1 DALAGVRAV
10 AADRDSLV
18 IVVLYG
24 ADSLVAGLLNVLIVV
39 TALRVLDLGQSGV
52 GTLTAAVGLGGVVGG
67 GVMIARLRASRHGDD
82 LVLLGLPVAGLSF
95 VSSEAA
101 ALALL
106 AVVGLGVTVVDV
118 AAVTLL
124 QRNARG
130 EILPHALGL
139 LQTVFVAGVGIGT
152 LLAPVLV
159 AALGVPHP
167 LLLTAAI
174 LPLLAG
180 ALGRRLRR
188 LDDRPA
194 VDPGRFALLAAIPIF
209 RPLPEASLD
218 VLARSLGPVD
228 VGAGDVLFEQGD
240 EGDAFYVVQDGEA
253 EIWQDGVL
261 VNEHGPG
268 GYFGEIALL
277 R

>member
-1 DALAGVRAV
+1 
-10 AADRDSLV
+10 
-18 IVVLYG
+18 
-24 ADSLVAGLLNVLIVV
+24 
-39 TALRVLDLGQSGV
+39 
-52 GTLTAAVGLGGVVGG
+52 GLGGVVGG
-67 GVMIARLRASRHGDD
+67 GVMFARLRTSRHGDD
-82 LVLLGLPVAGLSF
+82 LVLGLLLLGLPVAVLSF

-159 AALGVPHP
+159 AALGVRHA
-167 LLLTAAI
+167 LLVTGAI

-277 R
+277 RDIP